1 MRKTLSCIL
10 IWFSLFLV
18 VRGQG
23 FVPVT
28 MELTDSVVILKKRS
42 ESVRINARLKFVNP
56 SDGTSSSYFSK
67 YAFTKVFAGSEL
79 FIDNSSFSI
88 STDQQSSS
96 PTGFKINMPS
106 NGYIHKETDSEKIK
120 PQYIDGLLADSI
132 FFPFFDEYIHDMFI
146 TSDDTIV
153 LEQLKR
159 EGYGIYYV
167 IEDINHV
174 PIEGLHLLISYKK
187 MKDLIKNSGF
197 MYVNKKMRI
206 KYKNSTETRP
216 DEILA
221 TYTQEEKENLI
232 FYPLIGHYHPIL
244 SPGIYYIYFFYNN
257 DNNYVIANGKSFN
270 GFFESNKIKLIVK

>member
-1 MRKTLSCIL
+1 MRKTLSCVL

-28 MELTDSVVILKKRS
+28 MELTDSVVILKKRAG
-42 ESVRINARLKFVNP
+42 SVRINARLKFVNP

-67 YAFTKVFAGSEL
+67 YAFTEVFASSEL

-96 PTGFKINMPS
+96 PTGFNIDMPS

-120 PQYIDGLLADSI
+120 SQYIEGLLADSI
-132 FFPFFDEYIHDMFI
+132 FFPFFDEYIHYMFI
-146 TSDDTIV
+146 TSNDTIV
-153 LEQLKR
+153 QERLKR
-159 EGYGIYYV
+159 KESGIYFV

-174 PIEGLHLLISYKK
+174 PIEWLHYR
-187 MKDLIKNSGF
+187 GF

-206 KYKNSTETRP
+206 KYKNSAETRP

-221 TYTQEEKENLI
+221 TYTQQEQENLV
-232 FYPLIGHYHPIL
+232 FYPLIGKFHSFPL
-244 SPGIYYIYFFYNN
+244 PGIYYIYFFYNN